1 VDVAA
6 ATKRAQKKEKDREK
20 ALARAMR
27 VLEGL
32 WEALEIQGPPP
43 LEVAKFLTKRGRP
56 VVVVEPYRGKQARVG
71 MYMSFPVE
79 TLYLSTPF
87 SAFPQVWL
95 RGNVRGDVRVE
106 LNEIF
111 AREGKAFF
119 VGRKPQ
125 RVREKRETVSAL
137 RPLFA
142 ALGLGDLEEA
152 LETLSGLG
160 EGEARMEGEYLLAR
174 QRGEAG
180 YFVLKRGSL
189 LGDFALD
196 KAFLMGE
203 EIVLSFPGDVELVL
217 RGCGSEMG
225 VLELENLE
233 VRWGE
238 EKTRLYTI
246 MRCVKAQANGD
257 DPVEELVRKMVERG
271 PREVDSPLSP
281 RMRALLEALA
291 RRKRPLQALKKE
303 GFLRKV
309 LLDAL
314 SRA

>member
-1 VDVAA
+1 VTAP
-6 ATKRAQKKEKDREK
+6 TEKAQKGGREK

-32 WEALEIQGPPP
+32 WEALGIQGPPP
-43 LEVAKFLTKRGRP
+43 LEAAEFLTERGRP
-56 VVVVEPYRGKQARVG
+56 VVVVEPYHGKQAQVG
-71 MYMSFPVE
+71 MYIPFPVKI
-79 TLYLSTPF
+79 LYLPTPF
-87 SAFPQVWL
+87 SVFPQVWL
-95 RGNVRGDVRVE
+95 KGNVRGDVRVE
-106 LNEIF
+106 LNDIF

-119 VGRKPQ
+119 VGRRPQ
-125 RVREKRETVSAL
+125 RVRENREAVSAL
-137 RPLFA
+137 HPLFA
-142 ALGLGDLEEA
+142 ALGLGDLKEA
-152 LETLSGLG
+152 LEALFGLG

-174 QRGEAG
+174 KRGEAG

-189 LGDFALD
+189 LGDFTLD
-196 KAFLMGE
+196 KAFLLGE
-203 EIVLSFPGDVELVL
+203 EVALSFPGDVELVF

-225 VLELENLE
+225 LLELEKLE

-238 EKTRLYTI
+238 EKARLYTV

-271 PREVDSPLSP
+271 PRELDSPLSP
-281 RMRALLEALA
+281 RMQALLEALA
-291 RRKRPLQALKKE
+291 GRKRPLQALKKE

-314 SRA
+314 SRV